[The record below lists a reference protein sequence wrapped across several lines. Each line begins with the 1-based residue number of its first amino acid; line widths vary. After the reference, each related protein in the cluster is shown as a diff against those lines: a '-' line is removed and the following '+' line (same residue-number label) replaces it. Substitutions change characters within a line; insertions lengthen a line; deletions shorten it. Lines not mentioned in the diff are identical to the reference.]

1 MKKEQYISIAEYAE
15 RTGTSRQAV
24 YKKLSTSLQKYVK
37 VIDKKKMLNIQALEG
52 FNCQEECQQ
61 VDKSCQGNCQ
71 PVDIQ
76 TQQLIN
82 MLQAELDIKNHQ
94 IKELNERLAETN
106 KILDQEQQLNAINA
120 KKLVMLEDVQVQL
133 QKTKQSVDV
142 KESILAKEHSKWI
155 DAENRAEELKK
166 QLETEREKTWLQKLF
181 NK

>member
-61 VDKSCQGNCQ
+61 
-71 PVDIQ
+71 VDIQ